1 MSDIIIWLIIGAV
14 AGAIASAV
22 VPGRTPG
29 GMVGAVIAGIVG
41 GLLGGWV
48 LDALDVNENL
58 TWIGSLVVAIIGAVI
73 ILMVMRKSGVGEGGD
88 GGATVSR
95 I

>member
-14 AGAIASAV
+14 AGAIASAI

-29 GMVGAVIAGIVG
+29 GMVGAIIAGIVG
-41 GLLGGWV
+41 GLLGGWI

-58 TWIGSLVVAIIGAVI
+58 TWIGSLVVAIIGAII
-73 ILMVMRKSGVGEGGD
+73 ILMVMRKTDVGTGD
-88 GGATVSR
+88 DGSVTASR
-95 I
+95 L

>member
-1 MSDIIIWLIIGAV
+1 MSDIIIWLVIGAV

-41 GLLGGWV
+41 GLLGGWA

-58 TWIGSLVVAIIGAVI
+58 TWIGSLVVAIVGAVI
-73 ILMVMRKSGVGEGGD
+73 ILLVMRKSGVTDGD
-88 GGATVSR
+88 GSSVTAPR